1 MDGFLANVIKYLL
14 FATNFA
20 IFIAGCVVLGIAI
33 YAMVDGA
40 ALVDLLDGSDVNI
53 PVFTSAAI
61 ILIVVSVFIV
71 ILTFFGCCGA
81 IKESKCMLGTYFT
94 LVLVMFIIM
103 IVGAVLGY
111 SQSLDEVGGALKD
124 SMKQFVDEPKDET
137 DTTKKAIT
145 DAWNQ
150 VQTDFTCCGVHFNST
165 DNWVSNSDQYP
176 TALPEVYK
184 VPNSCCSQLEDA
196 TEIEACRKYPLNQDP
211 KLVGCWDKFNDELN
225 KNKDNVLIAGVVI
238 VVIMFLNMLFAFAMC
253 TMAGK

>member
-1 MDGFLANVIKYLL
+1 M
-14 FATNFA
+14 
-20 IFIAGCVVLGIAI
+20 VLGIAI

-150 VQTDFTCCGVHFNST
+150 VQTDVSFSCQFSLCHLAVFSCFQVLFFFYSLHAVVST
-165 DNWVSNSDQYP
+165 L
-176 TALPEVYK
+176 TAL
-184 VPNSCCSQLEDA
+184 
-196 TEIEACRKYPLNQDP
+196 TI
-211 KLVGCWDKFNDELN
+211 G
-225 KNKDNVLIAGVVI
+225 
-238 VVIMFLNMLFAFAMC
+238 
-253 TMAGK
+253 